1 MPVRTFDPK
10 QVAVIIGGSVIG
22 GFADGEF
29 VRVSRTSD
37 AYSKV
42 TGTDGVI
49 SRAKSN
55 DRSGEMTIILS
66 QTSPSNDVLSAIHA
80 ADEATNAGVVPV
92 AIKDL
97 SGRSTYVSAFAW
109 IRKSPDSSFGKEI
122 TNREWVLDM
131 ADYKVFVGGN
141 ADVIAPTP

>member
-10 QVAVIIGGSVIG
+10 EVAVVVGGSVIG

-29 VRVSRTSD
+29 IRVSRKND
-37 AYSKV
+37 AYTMVEGS
-42 TGTDGVI
+42 DGVI

-55 DRSGEMTIILS
+55 SRSGEMTIILS
-66 QTSPSNDVLSAIHA
+66 QTSPSNDVLSLIHA

-92 AIKDL
+92 AVKDL

-109 IRKSPDSSFGKEI
+109 IRKSPDTSFGKDI
-122 TNREWVLDM
+122 TNREWILDL
-131 ADYKVFVGGN
+131 ADYNPFVGGN
-141 ADVIAPTP
+141 ADVVAAP